1 MKLPIAFLLLALP
14 LVAQGDARW
23 VHDLDSALRRA
34 QGERKQVFVD
44 VWTEWCGPCQ
54 YLQKSIFPTSEASAA
69 LAKVVPASL
78 MVQSKDGKDLPG
90 GRAILE
96 KFRVNAFPTLLLLD
110 ANGKELRRKVGI
122 FRSGQELAA
131 WIAGADGPPR
141 VGSGDRQLRPF
152 TPGRPTEAD
161 QIRSAGARQYETEL
175 ARISRTADQLET
187 AFSSFLERQWDGKVR
202 GHFDRSFYALW
213 EDGALQGRPVPG
225 AEFRFSDLRRRAESL
240 RGILRLAEEQARRAD
255 VFPGDRRDL
264 RARYRLEHRG
274 WE

>member
-1 MKLPIAFLLLALP
+1 MPVGCMTWTVPFAGP
-14 LVAQGDARW
+14 
-23 VHDLDSALRRA
+23 RA
-34 QGERKQVFVD
+34 NGSRSS
-44 VWTEWCGPCQ
+44 WMSGR
-54 YLQKSIFPTSEASAA
+54 SG
-69 LAKVVPASL
+69 VVPANTCRRAS
-78 MVQSKDGKDLPG
+78 SPLPRPPPPWPRWSPPPSWSSPRTARTSPG
-90 GRAILE
+90 AG
-96 KFRVNAFPTLLLLD
+96 
-110 ANGKELRRKVGI
+110 RKVGI

-213 EDGALQGRPVPG
+213 EDGALQGRPFPG